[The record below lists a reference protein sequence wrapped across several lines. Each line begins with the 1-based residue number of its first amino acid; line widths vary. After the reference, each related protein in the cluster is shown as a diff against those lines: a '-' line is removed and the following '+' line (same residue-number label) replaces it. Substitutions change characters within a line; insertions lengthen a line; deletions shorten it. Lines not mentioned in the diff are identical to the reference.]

1 MLFWHESVS
10 SSQRYQICIY
20 TRSSEEVSLLLW
32 LLISLFMLLL
42 LLLQRNQYLY
52 VSPPV
57 FFRSRSGRP
66 RRPWPSSTK
75 HRTSSSDQACWLAPC
90 SVPTLWLK
98 EDFRYRSLTKFL
110 SHRSQQKLPGDL
122 SQASWH
128 LYIGFCNKRRR
139 YYVENSSLQLHQ
151 PNAVQSVWCVSVI
164 RM

>member
-1 MLFWHESVS
+1 MCYFGMSQCPALSVIKS
-10 SSQRYQICIY
+10 AF
-20 TRSSEEVSLLLW
+20 TH
-32 LLISLFMLLL
+32 
-42 LLLQRNQYLY
+42 QYLY

-90 SVPTLWLK
+90 SVPTSWLK
-98 EDFRYRSLTKFL
+98 EDFRYRSLMKFL
-110 SHRSQQKLPGDL
+110 SHHSQQKLPGEL

-128 LYIGFCNKRRR
+128 LYIGFCSKRRW

-164 RM
+164 GMWRITAQFIWLKKKNPLF